1 VRSEQSCVRS
11 RPKCGRGPCQ
21 RPPPGGRGEIPN
33 QLTKCPTEC
42 PRNWLGARQQTHKEC
57 EKTTIARWDSD
68 VSYWQ
73 DSYIQ
78 PDAPLSRRR
87 SQTVAPFSAS
97 HSSCGAER
105 WSMAP
110 PSVLFGLTSA
120 FRVDAGDLELQRPF
134 GFPTCSMAGPP
145 SGVQMFSALS
155 DIFLINQSAPPI
167 SGPASWLMAS
177 VRALTDVR
185 QVSKHMFSGVHIVL
199 PHRSRTLC
207 RKCASPDAPV
217 SFPP

>member
-1 VRSEQSCVRS
+1 MRSEQSCFRS
-11 RPKCGRGPCQ
+11 RPKCGRVPFQ
-21 RPPPGGRGEIPN
+21 RPPPGGRGEIPS
-33 QLTKCPTEC
+33 QLAKCPTEC
-42 PRNWLGARQQTHKEC
+42 PRNWLGARQQTHKEF
-57 EKTTIARWDSD
+57 EKTTLARRDSD
-68 VSYWQ
+68 VSCWQ
-73 DSYIQ
+73 DPYIQ

-87 SQTVAPFSAS
+87 SQTVAPLPVS

-120 FRVDAGDLELQRPF
+120 FRVDVGDLQLQRPF

-155 DIFLINQSAPPI
+155 DTFLINQSAPPI
-167 SGPASWLMAS
+167 SGPASWMMAS

-185 QVSKHMFSGVHIVL
+185 QVSKHMISGVHIVL
-199 PHRSRTLC
+199 PHRSRALC
-207 RKCASPDAPV
+207 RECASPDVPV
-217 SFPP
+217 PFPP